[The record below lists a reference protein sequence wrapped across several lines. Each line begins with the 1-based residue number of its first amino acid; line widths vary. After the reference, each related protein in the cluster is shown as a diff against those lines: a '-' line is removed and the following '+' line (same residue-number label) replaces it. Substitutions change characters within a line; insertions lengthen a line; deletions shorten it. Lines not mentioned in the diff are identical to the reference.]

1 MSVLETLKVQS
12 TAFRQNISLLKLREI
27 ILLRL
32 QSTEFLKSKTR
43 DPIVFNS
50 SGNYYA
56 PDGGTLRIMFGKN
69 SKARELS
76 EKKLLAF
83 WKFDEGMGEKFIDIK
98 DPQIKGILKSTNDNN
113 KFEWVEGIG
122 FGEGAAIKIDPSK
135 YVDTGFEK

>member
-1 MSVLETLKVQS
+1 MSVFGNIESSINSISTKHITLEVEGNNIAA
-12 TAFRQNISLLKLREI
+12 TAEYRAPK
-27 ILLRL
+27 
-32 QSTEFLKSKTR
+32 KSKTR

-83 WKFDEGMGEKFIDIK
+83 WKFDEGMGEEFIDIK

-122 FGEGAAIKIDPSK
+122 FGEGRNQN
-135 YVDTGFEK
+135 